1 MAPLFNVMEQ
11 FLSHLLCWGLADKW
25 LTCSILWN
33 SSWATSSVVS
43 HTNGSPVLYYGTVP
57 EPPPLLRTGIC
68 QINSSPVQ
76 YYAWNS
82 SWATSSVEDCRWVRQ
97 MAHMFYIMKQFLSH
111 LFGWRLPGSQTN
123 GSPVRYY
130 ETVPEPPPLFRT
142 AGESDKWLTCS
153 ILWNSSWATSSVV
166 SQTKGSP
173 VLYYGTIHEPLP
185 LLRIMW
191 VRQMAH
197 LFYII
202 EQFLSHLLC

>member
-1 MAPLFNVMEQ
+1 M
-11 FLSHLLCWGLADKW
+11 
-25 LTCSILWN
+25 
-33 SSWATSSVVS
+33 S
-43 HTNGSPVLYYGTVP
+43 HTNGSPIQCYGTVP

-68 QINSSPVQ
+68 QINSSPAQ
-76 YYAWNS
+76 YYGTVPEPPPLLRTAGESDKWLTCSILWNS
-82 SWATSSVEDCRWVRQ
+82 SWATSSVEDYRGVRQ
-97 MAHMFYIMKQFLSH
+97 MAHLFDIMKQFLSH
-111 LFGWRLPGSQTN
+111 LLCLGLPVNQIS

-130 ETVPEPPPLFRT
+130 ETVSEPPPLFRT

-166 SQTKGSP
+166 SQTNGSP

-197 LFYII
+197 LFYIM